1 MSNDSAFVT
10 VRLLPSNFPN
20 QLAFVRAVTKEAKAQ
35 AERVWKSQPSP
46 MRQRRGRPSEQE
58 RTEDVIWETINK
70 RFDTVAG
77 ILRKR
82 APAKEKR
89 KALEELGDLSQGKLT
104 RSVREEMEA
113 QNPKDGRTSTPHKDT
128 VLKYVK
134 GTRLFSLTDPQNLKV
149 DEAKWL
155 AKHQPVRAQSVLQLA
170 RIWKRHQIPEEILKA
185 LSAAEVSPP
194 KK

>member
-1 MSNDSAFVT
+1 MPNDTALVT

-20 QLAFVRAVTKEAKAQ
+20 QQAFVRAAIKEAKAQ
-35 AERVWKSQPSP
+35 AERVWKSQPAP
-46 MRQRRGRPSEQE
+46 IRQGRGRPSEKN
-58 RTEDVIWETINK
+58 RTEDVIWETINE
-70 RFDTVAG
+70 RFDAVVG

-89 KALEELGDLSQGKLT
+89 KALEELGDLRQGKLT
-104 RSVREEMEA
+104 KSVMEKLEA
-113 QNPKDGRTSTPHKDT
+113 RNPKDGRTSTPHEDT

-134 GTRLFSLTDPQNLKV
+134 GNRLFDRTDPQNLTV

-155 AKHQPVRAQSVLQLA
+155 AKHQPSRAKSLLQLA
-170 RIWKRHQIPEEILKA
+170 RIWTRHQIPEKILKA